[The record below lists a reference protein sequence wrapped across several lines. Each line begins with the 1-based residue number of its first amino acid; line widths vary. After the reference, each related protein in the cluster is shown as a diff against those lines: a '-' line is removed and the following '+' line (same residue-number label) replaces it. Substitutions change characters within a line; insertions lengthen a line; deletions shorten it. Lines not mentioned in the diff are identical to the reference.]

1 MCQVK
6 RHFSVSVSISG
17 SYDCVCASFFSIH
30 IFFLLRLHLYYSHA
44 IYRIKY
50 SSLTFPIRFKACY
63 FYVFTFVVVV
73 VVVVASK
80 AIHKKW
86 PSIDKKNDSRE
97 MAQKKMSV
105 RPWREQKIISIIFGA
120 LEFAQ
125 KAIENGVFYAKTNIC
140 SSHAHS
146 RRVKDTYTAYKLKNM
161 YYWWQ
166 QMDLIGRNVLYL
178 TTNGSHML
186 KLYADSVS

>member
-97 MAQKKMSV
+97 MAQKKNERATVERTKNYINYIRCVGICTKSNWKWRFLWKDEYLLVSRTLSQSERHIHSV
-105 RPWREQKIISIIFGA
+105 Q
-120 LEFAQ
+120 
-125 KAIENGVFYAKTNIC
+125 IEKYVLLMTANGFNRA
-140 SSHAHS
+140 
-146 RRVKDTYTAYKLKNM
+146 
-161 YYWWQ
+161 
-166 QMDLIGRNVLYL
+166 
-178 TTNGSHML
+178 
-186 KLYADSVS
+186 